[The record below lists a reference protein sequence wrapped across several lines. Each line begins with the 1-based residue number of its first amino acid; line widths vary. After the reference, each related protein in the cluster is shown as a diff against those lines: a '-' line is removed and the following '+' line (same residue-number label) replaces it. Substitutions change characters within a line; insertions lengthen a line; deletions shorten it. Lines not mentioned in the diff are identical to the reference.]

1 MVSDARAGWT
11 AGIDRTRFGEKAMDG
26 PRFDLFTRFVGEASS
41 RRAALSMALGG
52 ATAAT
57 IAAVGLATGAGESEA
72 KKKKKRKKKKKKCPV
87 CQPFAADAPCSTNQ
101 QCCTNETNRA
111 CATPENASN
120 SDKTCCG
127 STGATCGGRDGNL
140 DTLAPFC
147 CAGFSCSS
155 NTTTPGTCQPGS
167 PL

>member
-1 MVSDARAGWT
+1 
-11 AGIDRTRFGEKAMDG
+11 MDG
-26 PRFDLFTRFVGEASS
+26 PRFDSFARFVGEASN
-41 RRAALSMALGG
+41 RRAALKAALGG

-57 IAAVGLATGAGESEA
+57 IAAVSLATGASESEA
-72 KKKKKRKKKKKKCPV
+72 KKKKKKKKKKKCAV
-87 CQPFAADAPCSTNQ
+87 CQPLTADAPCSTNL
-101 QCCTNETNRA
+101 QCCTNDTNRA

-140 DTLAPFC
+140 DTIAPFC